1 MSSRKE
7 AVRDGYARV
16 AREDFGAR
24 SDALARIASAFGYG
38 EEDLAAIPAG
48 ANMGLSCGNPVA
60 LASLKE
66 SETVVDLGCGGGL
79 DLFLAARAVGPKGRA
94 IGIDM
99 TPEMVALAR
108 RNAAAGGYANVEV
121 HHASLEV
128 MPLTS
133 GSVDC
138 VISNCVL
145 NLVDDKDAALA
156 EIFRVLKPGGRLAVS
171 DIALKCPLPVE
182 LAADVTAWVS
192 CIAGALTVENTLQK
206 LGRAGF
212 IHAQVVPTGADLN
225 VYKEAGKAGCCGSK
239 ASEEP
244 VPDEAEASCCPPK
257 SAENAKE
264 GCCAPKASEDT
275 PGCCAPA
282 SAPEAKPSCCA
293 SAQGVTAA
301 PSVEATS
308 GEIASGFHED
318 LRQALQAFD
327 LNAYAAAV
335 RIFALKP
342 QGDPRP

>member
-1 MSSRKE
+1 
-7 AVRDGYARV
+7 
-16 AREDFGAR
+16 
-24 SDALARIASAFGYG
+24 
-38 EEDLAAIPAG
+38 
-48 ANMGLSCGNPVA
+48 
-60 LASLKE
+60 
-66 SETVVDLGCGGGL
+66 
-79 DLFLAARAVGPKGRA
+79 
-94 IGIDM
+94 
-99 TPEMVALAR
+99 
-108 RNAAAGGYANVEV
+108 
-121 HHASLEV
+121 
-128 MPLTS
+128 
-133 GSVDC
+133 
-138 VISNCVL
+138 
-145 NLVDDKDAALA
+145 
-156 EIFRVLKPGGRLAVS
+156 
-171 DIALKCPLPVE
+171 